1 MKLTPKPT
9 RREGT
14 LEYYGRAEFE
24 ESAELIRQRTSHR
37 PTVGMILGSG
47 LSGLVSEVSSPDVI
61 PYAEIPH
68 FPVATVAGHIGELV
82 IGRWQGHGV
91 AIMRGRAHFYEGYS
105 LAQATLPLRA
115 MRMLGVDTLIVT
127 NAAGGLNPQYQA
139 GDLMLL
145 VDHMNLMG
153 MGGQS
158 PLRGPNDDSLG
169 PRFPDMTQAYD
180 LGLRGLAKEAALEL
194 GVVLREG
201 VYVMLAGPA
210 FETPAEIRFLR
221 MIGADAVGMSTVHE
235 VIAARHAG
243 MRTLGFSLIS
253 NTAIAEPQA
262 ESETTHE
269 EVLEAG
275 KQAAPRLTAIIRG
288 VLRRLQ

>member
-1 MKLTPKPT
+1 
-9 RREGT
+9 

>member
-1 MKLTPKPT
+1 M
-9 RREGT
+9 
-14 LEYYGRAEFE
+14 EYYGRAEFE